1 MEPLL
6 PPAINVHHSLF
17 PRFLLVSLG
26 ILMVTN
32 MLYIDSIVLLPTQK
46 TVTSPVETSP
56 SPSYTSVVTKPDVCP
71 QSCLTQIDKVTSAVR
86 LSLPPTPTSAPVIAS
101 IPAAGTKEF
110 FISFGG
116 GSNMSDDWQDVTG
129 LTATVDSTNY
139 AQIKKVTFEASVHI
153 PAANERAFV
162 RLFNATDKHP
172 VWFSEVTLE
181 GGDTKLMV
189 SPAITLDSGEKTYQV
204 QMKTSLKYQAVLD
217 QSRLHIVTY

>member
-1 MEPLL
+1 MLSYLKNMEPFLH
-6 PPAINVHHSLF
+6 PDNTHHFWF
-17 PRFLLVSLG
+17 PRLALMSLG
-26 ILMVTN
+26 ALMVAN
-32 MLYIDSIVLLPTQK
+32 ILYIDSILPFIQK
-46 TVTSPVETSP
+46 PVTLPVVTSAN
-56 SPSYTSVVTKPDVCP
+56 PDICP

-86 LSLPPTPTSAPVIAS
+86 LSLPPAPTATPAIAS

-116 GSNMSDDWQDVTG
+116 GANMSDDWQDITG
-129 LTATVDSTNY
+129 LTAIVDSTNY

-172 VWFSEVTLE
+172 VWFSEVSLE

-189 SPAITLDSGEKTYQV
+189 SPAITLDLGEKTYQV
-204 QMKTSLKYQAVLD
+204 QMKTSLKYQAILD
-217 QSRLHIVTY
+217 QARLHIVTY

>member
-1 MEPLL
+1 MEPF
-6 PPAINVHHSLF
+6 PQPDMHIHHSWF
-17 PRFLLVSLG
+17 PRFLLVSLSVA
-26 ILMVTN
+26 IVAN
-32 MLYIDSIVLLPTQK
+32 MLYVDSMLLPLIQK
-46 TVTSPVETSP
+46 PMTSPVETSP
-56 SPSYTSVVTKPDVCP
+56 PPSSTSSTKPDICP

-86 LSLPPTPTSAPVIAS
+86 LSLPPTPTSTPVIAS

-116 GSNMSDDWQDVTG
+116 GSTMSDDWQDITG
-129 LTATVDSTNY
+129 LTAIVDSTNY

-162 RLFNATDKHP
+162 RLFDATDKHP
-172 VWFSEVTLE
+172 VWFSEVSLE
-181 GGDTKLMV
+181 GGDTKLMI
-189 SPAITLDSGEKTYQV
+189 SPAITLDPGEKMYQV

>member
-1 MEPLL
+1 MEPF
-6 PPAINVHHSLF
+6 PHPDMHIHHSWF
-17 PRFLLVSLG
+17 PRLALMSVG
-26 ILMVTN
+26 VLMVAN
-32 MLYIDSIVLLPTQK
+32 MLYVDSMLLPLIQK
-46 TVTSPVETSP
+46 PVTSPVETSP
-56 SPSYTSVVTKPDVCP
+56 SPSSASSTKPDICP

-86 LSLPPTPTSAPVIAS
+86 LSLPPAPTSTPIIAS

-129 LTATVDSTNY
+129 LTAIVDSTNY

-189 SPAITLDSGEKTYQV
+189 SPAITLDPGEKTYQV